1 SQTKDS
7 ISTTAQQMQ
16 KLEDLSKK
24 GKFTRQL
31 HKLLVRKKPTNV
43 NTNVQA
49 VKQTDI
55 DYDFEKFQGKV
66 IRNIIID
73 SYDPFGFSIQ
83 DTSRVPKKQI
93 EKLGNRLHLKTK
105 KFTVRSLL
113 LFKRNQPLDSIKVK
127 ESERLLRTQRYI
139 RRVSVKPESISAD
152 SDSVDI
158 HIKVLD
164 AWSWY
169 PSGSLS
175 TSSARLNLTTR
186 NFGGLGHYFNNQYRT
201 RFKEGRHAYRTQYQI
216 NNIGQ
221 SFIDA
226 GIYYNLDLA
235 ENYTKQIYAN
245 RRFYTPMTRWAGGI
259 TMYQTL
265 ARDSVPNL
273 AGIRKLE

>member
-1 SQTKDS
+1 KALKRYHQFLIIILCLCCCSAFSQTKDS

-73 SYDPFGFSIQ
+73 TYDPFGFSIQ

-113 LFKRNQPLDSIKVK
+113 LFKRNQSLDSIKVK

-139 RRVSVKPESISAD
+139 RRVSVKPESISAY
-152 SDSVDI
+152 SDSVRSEERRVG
-158 HIKVLD
+158 KEL
-164 AWSWY
+164 
-169 PSGSLS
+169 
-175 TSSARLNLTTR
+175 
-186 NFGGLGHYFNNQYRT
+186 YF
-201 RFKEGRHAYRTQYQI
+201 
-216 NNIGQ
+216 
-221 SFIDA
+221 
-226 GIYYNLDLA
+226 
-235 ENYTKQIYAN
+235 
-245 RRFYTPMTRWAGGI
+245 
-259 TMYQTL
+259 
-265 ARDSVPNL
+265 
-273 AGIRKLE
+273 

>member
-1 SQTKDS
+1 
-7 ISTTAQQMQ
+7 
-16 KLEDLSKK
+16 
-24 GKFTRQL
+24 
-31 HKLLVRKKPTNV
+31 PTNV

-73 SYDPFGFSIQ
+73 TYDPFGFSIQ

-169 PSGSLS
+169 PSGVIINIKRTFKSYNTQFWRIRSL
-175 TSSARLNLTTR
+175 
-186 NFGGLGHYFNNQYRT
+186 F
-201 RFKEGRHAYRTQYQI
+201 
-216 NNIGQ
+216 
-221 SFIDA
+221 
-226 GIYYNLDLA
+226 
-235 ENYTKQIYAN
+235 
-245 RRFYTPMTRWAGGI
+245 
-259 TMYQTL
+259 
-265 ARDSVPNL
+265 
-273 AGIRKLE
+273 